1 MFISTLISVAL
12 AFGQLWTAVAPVQA
26 RNTIEGRVLTS
37 DGRPLVNARVVLQND
52 GYSEVGQ
59 VYADGSGRFVFRN
72 IASGTYNVVA
82 DSIDGAYERQSQ
94 RIEAVAIN
102 TRLGRGGELF
112 RVDFALRPKK
122 GGTADTSS
130 NVVGSTGSVFYQEV
144 PESAKKEFINGVKN
158 IEKDN
163 FEGAVASLKQAIEL
177 FPDYFDALD
186 RLGSEY
192 VKHRNYDSAMPLLEH
207 AVEVN
212 KDGWT
217 SFYYLGVAQVESKHL
232 SEGIQ
237 SLRRA
242 IDLNPN
248 SVNANMRLGMA
259 LSKNEKTYNEAIQAF
274 KKVMQLAG
282 KQVPDA
288 YFFLAQIYA
297 NQKHYKEAADS
308 LEEYL
313 KFIPAS
319 DTQQRDQYKKLIE
332 QLRQHK

>member
-1 MFISTLISVAL
+1 MLISTLIGVVL
-12 AFGQLWTAVAPVQA
+12 AFGQLWTAVAPAQV
-26 RNTIEGRVLTS
+26 RNTIEGRVLTTE
-37 DGRPLVNARVVLQND
+37 GRPLVNARVVLQND
-52 GYSEVGQ
+52 SYSEVNQ
-59 VYADGSGRFVFRN
+59 VYADGSGRFVFKN
-72 IASGTYNVVA
+72 LPSGTYNVVA

-94 RIEAVAIN
+94 RVEADAIN
-102 TRLGRGGELF
+102 TRLGRGGEFF
-112 RVDFALRPKK
+112 RIEFALKLKK
-122 GGTADTSS
+122 GATPDT
-130 NVVGSTGSVFYQEV
+130 NTPAAPAASVFVQDV
-144 PESAKKEFINGVKN
+144 PEAAKKEFALGVKS

-163 FEGAVASLKQAIEL
+163 FEGAVASMKQALEL
-177 FPDYFDALD
+177 FPDYYEALD

-192 VKHRNYDSAMPLLEH
+192 VKRRNYDQAMPLLEH
-207 AVEVN
+207 AIEVN

-217 SFYYLGVAQVESKHL
+217 SYYYLGVAQIESKKL
-232 SEGIQ
+232 PDGIQ

-242 IDLNPN
+242 LDLNPN

-259 LSKNEKTYNEAIQAF
+259 LSKNEKTYDEAIQSF

-282 KQVPDA
+282 KQVPDVH
-288 YFFLAQIYA
+288 FFLAQIYA